1 MINYLKIKN
10 FKIHKE
16 MEIRLLPLTL
26 LAGTNGSGKS
36 SIIQALL
43 LLRQSMINDQ
53 ITNLKL
59 SGSLCNIGFR
69 QDALC
74 MLADDDEIAF
84 TVNDS
89 NWTFAVDTH
98 EVGKNSLPIIN
109 EISPAEASRLHL
121 FGNGF
126 QYISAYRQGPQNSY
140 SSDTNLVDSQRQI
153 SIQNGKCENIA
164 YFLYHFGIEND
175 TRVPESLRN
184 PTCNSSS
191 LLDQVSA
198 WEGQISAGIRV
209 KPSLQGQEYS
219 LRYSF
224 DNIIADNGALDVVSK
239 QEYLPTN
246 VGFGVSYSLP
256 IVAALLTAQPDDL
269 IIVEN
274 PEAHLHESGQVA
286 LAHLISMAAQSG
298 IQVIIETHSSH
309 ILEGILIDT
318 KEFEQGKPGIDKSN
332 VSLAFF
338 CKDPS
343 TQVSKVECP
352 RIVGDAKLDFEPI
365 GFFDQSAKNLEQ
377 IMGF

>member
-1 MINYLKIKN
+1 
-10 FKIHKE
+10 